1 MGKRR
6 PVPCSIAL
14 RNYNILMGAVDAF
27 NRELA
32 ATHMQLG
39 RCKQRWQRSC
49 FLGWLLP
56 AVGVVNTR
64 TAFCEVFKLAWG
76 ADALARFKKS
86 RGIATTSFPKWFQL
100 ELGEALLR
108 EGMERST
115 HEHDGA
121 EPHFK
126 PMRGKRHWKR
136 PLTLPCPTG
145 TYAEHRDARV
155 DLREKPRAIPI
166 EKNRNGHPV
175 AWLGG
180 GNEEHGGKGRCKLCC
195 IRLHRAGQ
203 PTAGAT
209 HSRTACTECEVI
221 LCKYCWHQWCHEDGG
236 HAPQHIDAPPDPEW
250 HGPPSITTPKRQRAS
265 SEQRV
270 DRHKRRRPPSPDAP
284 PVRPRQA
291 ARAPSRLQESRKE
304 KAEKKKQKK
313 AQTAKARGANPC
325 NKQARKKRRKR

>member
-1 MGKRR
+1 MATSREPTASPPQLHPHNLTSAAPPLTPLTPWQARALRRVELRTRTPSARLQCRRR
-6 PVPCSIAL
+6 PRCRHCFVPP
-14 RNYNILMGAVDAF
+14 
-27 NRELA
+27 
-32 ATHMQLG
+32 ATSRRRH
-39 RCKQRWQRSC
+39 RTC
-49 FLGWLLP
+49 P
-56 AVGVVNTR
+56 AVRRCAGD
-64 TAFCEVFKLAWG
+64 C
-76 ADALARFKKS
+76 
-86 RGIATTSFPKWFQL
+86 
-100 ELGEALLR
+100 
-108 EGMERST
+108 
-115 HEHDGA
+115 H
-121 EPHFK
+121 
-126 PMRGKRHWKR
+126 HWKR

-265 SEQRV
+265 SEQRE
-270 DRHKRRRPPSPDAP
+270 DRTKRRRPPSPDAP

-325 NKQARKKRRKR
+325 NKQAKKKRRKR